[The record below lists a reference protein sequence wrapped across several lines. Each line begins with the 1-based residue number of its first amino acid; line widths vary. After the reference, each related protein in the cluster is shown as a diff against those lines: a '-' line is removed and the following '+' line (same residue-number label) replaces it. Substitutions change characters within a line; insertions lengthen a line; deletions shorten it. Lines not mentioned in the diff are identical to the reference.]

1 MKFSSST
8 TVLFF
13 AATAAMTAMTMVP
26 TVSAASN
33 GLKRSSSTNHH
44 LRDELVEIPTAG
56 AGANEHGRNLLRKAK
71 KGKKRGG
78 LKLFK
83 KAKEVSSDSADIDN
97 EDVLDNKDIDYD
109 NNNDNIK
116 RILAETKLSV
126 DGVSVTEEDPMTGA
140 EILFMEDAFKA
151 AYNELIG
158 NGNDDDGWEAH
169 SVLMD
174 SNESGRRFLR
184 DDMDEDNNSSNNAD
198 RQLAYDHT
206 FFDAYIYSDFRC
218 HLCGGDDDDDDDTV
232 WVTHP
237 PSQAP
242 SQAPTVDVE
251 EKLSSVNIENVFCSY
266 LRTSRYRRFRS
277 ASNCSFK
284 TTSFN

>member
-1 MKFSSST
+1 MKLSLSSSPTLLFLAVTATMT
-8 TVLFF
+8 T
-13 AATAAMTAMTMVP
+13 MTMVP
-26 TVSAASN
+26 TASAASN
-33 GLKRSSSTNHH
+33 GLKGSSSTNHH
-44 LRDELVEIPTAG
+44 LRDELVEIPAAG
-56 AGANEHGRNLLRKAK
+56 ANNEHGRNLLRKAK

-83 KAKEVSSDSADIDN
+83 KTKEASSDSADVN
-97 EDVLDNKDIDYD
+97 EDVLDDKDIDIDYD

-126 DGVSVTEEDPMTGA
+126 DGVSVTDEDPMTGA

-151 AYNELIG
+151 AYNEAIG
-158 NGNDDDGWEAH
+158 NGNDDGGWEAH

-174 SNESGRRFLR
+174 SNESGRRLLR
-184 DDMDEDNNSSNNAD
+184 DDMDEDNKAD
-198 RQLAYDHT
+198 RHLAYDHT

-218 HLCGGDDDDDDDTV
+218 HLCDGDDDDENTV